1 MNDVLRRGDA
11 RGEPRA
17 APAPAARDVRSQRGG
32 VRGGGVQRLEATQEV
47 VEDVHGGLLLRLADG
62 RDAPLDGAR
71 QRVERAEVQRLDGG
85 DEAVLARQR
94 LREQH
99 LAQRDRA
106 LGLAAVLEQLGDA
119 GSQSLGRAS
128 LRLGRHLRPRLP
140 GSGRRRSRARG
151 GTLRRSR
158 ARGGTLGSPRALRV
172 ASTSTVVRVVR
183 HRLRRLLLLQPP
195 RGGSLPRGA
204 RRESIVAR
212 GRRSAENSGARPRPR
227 PRPRPGMGMISPS
240 RGRARVPRRRPRGCR
255 GGGVREHP
263 PAAPDER
270 FPGLSVHEPHPRR
283 GGEGHLRRRPRR
295 RPLVVLRRLRDVEA
309 RHQPGERA
317 VTERGGGDRYPL
329 ARSGP
334 VRERPEPEQVRHRHG
349 AVLGMA
355 SLVLARHRGPEGL
368 RVGRRRRGGGQ
379 RDDQR
384 GAERGRHVEHQ
395 GAAPVAA
402 AVPNAGAPRVEREEG
417 TRVARVACGGGER
430 SRDVTE
436 KGGARRGRQRA
447 RGRGR
452 GEASGRGKRARSRSL
467 AGVGGRG
474 ARSPPRDRGRSSRP
488 GRGGSP
494 PPASTSGRADSS
506 AAA

>member
-1 MNDVLRRGDA
+1 
-11 RGEPRA
+11 
-17 APAPAARDVRSQRGG
+17 
-32 VRGGGVQRLEATQEV
+32 
-47 VEDVHGGLLLRLADG
+47 
-62 RDAPLDGAR
+62 
-71 QRVERAEVQRLDGG
+71 
-85 DEAVLARQR
+85 
-94 LREQH
+94 
-99 LAQRDRA
+99 
-106 LGLAAVLEQLGDA
+106 
-119 GSQSLGRAS
+119 
-128 LRLGRHLRPRLP
+128 
-140 GSGRRRSRARG
+140 
-151 GTLRRSR
+151 
-158 ARGGTLGSPRALRV
+158 
-172 ASTSTVVRVVR
+172 
-183 HRLRRLLLLQPP
+183 
-195 RGGSLPRGA
+195 
-204 RRESIVAR
+204 
-212 GRRSAENSGARPRPR
+212 
-227 PRPRPGMGMISPS
+227 MISPS

-402 AVPNAGAPRVEREEG
+402 AVPNAGAPRVEREEV

-436 KGGARRGRQRA
+436 KERGASGSSAGARPRARGGVGVGETRAISLARGRRGTRRAIATAGSRAVVAPGARRFPPSRLNERPSRFVGRRLTRA
-447 RGRGR
+447 A
-452 GEASGRGKRARSRSL
+452 ASAARSRSSESGREGAEGRARARRRRTHPCL
-467 AGVGGRG
+467 PVTREGAASSESRERGDDCDERRPRGERRAPTGRRESHRRSGGGTRRT
-474 ARSPPRDRGRSSRP
+474 ARRTATARQPSDGRTGTKILSVP
-488 GRGGSP
+488 GRPLVLVNFSCDAQMTLLSSSLLVRRHPRFDFASSPTTPSP
-494 PPASTSGRADSS
+494 PPPSPADPSPPPRPPPPRAAAPLSPSPPLSRCRPDPS
-506 AAA
+506 AA